1 MVGVGMLMGGRFG
14 AKVSVLAA
22 AEQVR
27 LVFKQTDLIEKNQGD
42 VIRGYARNQ

>member
-1 MVGVGMLMGGRFG
+1 MVGVGMLAEGRFD

-27 LVFKQTDLIEKNQGD
+27 LVFK
-42 VIRGYARNQ
+42 